1 MDNNRA
7 SGDAQTRHPLDFSSP
22 EAINCQ
28 YLLSQYGTSRAPPA
42 LMIEFLHDSK
52 LFKPSTGNHIHLEGV
67 NGMAIS
73 CEEDSVYSPLSV
85 FSEILLIPSSMIF
98 CEPLFVEKG

>member
-1 MDNNRA
+1 M
-7 SGDAQTRHPLDFSSP
+7 SSIFTKYDFSSP

-42 LMIEFLHDSK
+42 LMIEFLLESK

-67 NGMAIS
+67 NGMSIS
-73 CEEDSVYSPLSV
+73 CEKDSIYSPLFCFLRNNLDSI
-85 FSEILLIPSSMIF
+85 FYDIL
-98 CEPLFVEKG
+98 